1 MFRFPKPN
9 FICKQYNKYRLPSFK
24 SDIYLIEWLPN
35 VKTEC
40 HGHNQKNC
48 DFFILKGPLFEKRY
62 LKKNSSEKNN
72 SEKHNSEKNNSE
84 KNNSEIFVYN
94 RFDRGF
100 INDSIGNHQMI
111 NFSRYKKWSIHRY
124 S

>member
-1 MFRFPKPN
+1 MFRFPNSKI
-9 FICKQYNKYRLPSFK
+9 ICKQYNKYRLPSFK
-24 SDIYLIEWLPN
+24 SDIFLIEWLPN

-48 DFFILKGPLFEKRY
+48 DFLILKGPLFEKRY
-62 LKKNSSEKNN
+62 LKKNSSG
-72 SEKHNSEKNNSE
+72 KH
-84 KNNSEIFVYN
+84 NSEIFVYN
-94 RFDRGF
+94 RFERGF

>member
-1 MFRFPKPN
+1 MFRFPNSKI
-9 FICKQYNKYRLPSFK
+9 ICKQYNKYRLPSFK

-62 LKKNSSEKNN
+62 LKKNSSEK
-72 SEKHNSEKNNSE
+72 HNSEKR
-84 KNNSEIFVYN
+84 NSEIFVYN

>member
-1 MFRFPKPN
+1 MYRFPMK
-9 FICKQYNKYRLPSFK
+9 IIYKQYNKYRLPSFK
-24 SDIYLIEWLPN
+24 SEIYLIEWLPN

-48 DFFILKGPLFEKRY
+48 EFIILKGPLFEKRY
-62 LKKNSSEKNN
+62 FKNN
-72 SEKHNSEKNNSE
+72 DSG
-84 KNNSEIFVYN
+84 IFVYN

-100 INDSIGNHQMI
+100 INDSIGKHQMI

>member
-1 MFRFPKPN
+1 MFRFPNSKI
-9 FICKQYNKYRLPSFK
+9 ICKQYNKYRLPSFK

-48 DFFILKGPLFEKRY
+48 EFLILKGPLFEKRY
-62 LKKNSSEKNN
+62 LKKNGLSNSKSEML
-72 SEKHNSEKNNSE
+72 
-84 KNNSEIFVYN
+84 VYN